1 MKRWSLASQKY
12 APRARLTKRGGPPTA
27 LKARTGEFTP
37 PGMSALARSNSG
49 IFRSVFGVM
58 GWHHKAFQG
67 LCIVNGGVVFFGVPG
82 IVGAGRGPEHA
93 VGKDMPHS
101 GAKAGV
107 PAPVEVAQR
116 LGGGLAQV
124 VAGGH
129 QGGQRGRQRVA
140 SATETG
146 IEQLELATAEQH
158 LGRGQHV
165 LDKLLGQCNP

>member
-12 APRARLTKRGGPPTA
+12 APRARLTKRGVPPTA

-49 IFRSVFGVM
+49 MFRSVLSVFGVM
-58 GWHHKAFQG
+58 GWHHKTFHS
-67 LCIVNGGVVFFGVPG
+67 PG

-107 PAPVEVAQR
+107 QAPVEVAQR
-116 LGGGLAQV
+116 FAGGFAQV
-124 VAGGH
+124 VAAGH
-129 QGGQRGRQRVA
+129 Q
-140 SATETG
+140 
-146 IEQLELATAEQH
+146 
-158 LGRGQHV
+158 
-165 LDKLLGQCNP
+165 

>member
-1 MKRWSLASQKY
+1 MSLLRPV
-12 APRARLTKRGGPPTA
+12 APRARRIALMPASVPELTRRIICIDGSRCKMASASSNSRSVPPTA

-37 PGMSALARSNSG
+37 PGMSAFARSNSG

-107 PAPVEVAQR
+107 QAPVEVAQR
-116 LGGGLAQV
+116 F
-124 VAGGH
+124 AG
-129 QGGQRGRQRVA
+129 
-140 SATETG
+140 
-146 IEQLELATAEQH
+146 
-158 LGRGQHV
+158 
-165 LDKLLGQCNP
+165 

>member
-12 APRARLTKRGGPPTA
+12 APRARLTKRGVPPTA

-37 PGMSALARSNSG
+37 PGMRALARSNSG

-67 LCIVNGGVVFFGVPG
+67 LCIVNGGGVFFRFPG

-101 GAKAGV
+101 SAKT
-107 PAPVEVAQR
+107 PVHPPLQVAQR
-116 LGGGLAQV
+116 F
-124 VAGGH
+124 
-129 QGGQRGRQRVA
+129 
-140 SATETG
+140 
-146 IEQLELATAEQH
+146 
-158 LGRGQHV
+158 
-165 LDKLLGQCNP
+165 

>member
-1 MKRWSLASQKY
+1 MKRWSLASQEY

-27 LKARTGEFTP
+27 LKDRTGEFTP
-37 PGMSALARSNSG
+37 PGMRALARSNSG
-49 IFRSVFGVM
+49 MFRSVLSVFGVM

-107 PAPVEVAQR
+107 QAPVEIAQR
-116 LGGGLAQV
+116 FAGGFAQV
-124 VAGGH
+124 VA
-129 QGGQRGRQRVA
+129 A
-140 SATETG
+140 
-146 IEQLELATAEQH
+146 
-158 LGRGQHV
+158 
-165 LDKLLGQCNP
+165 